1 MGRCD
6 IQQIARESNK
16 CTLDT
21 TEQVIIYPKFCL
33 REKAVPNI
41 VHVTQVHMKQ
51 FYIIK
56 FWTKLNPY
64 LDLQTE
70 QVDRI
75 SSMCVHD
82 EYMLNKLPYTRII
95 ESSCLKGIEY
105 KTQHNAGHNKTLHF
119 NG

>member
-41 VHVTQVHMKQ
+41 VHVTQVHMK
-51 FYIIK
+51 
-56 FWTKLNPY
+56 
-64 LDLQTE
+64 
-70 QVDRI
+70 
-75 SSMCVHD
+75 
-82 EYMLNKLPYTRII
+82 
-95 ESSCLKGIEY
+95 
-105 KTQHNAGHNKTLHF
+105 
-119 NG
+119 